1 MKFFAD
7 LPIAVRVGAL
17 SAIAVVAIG
26 VLLGTALY
34 SQQIV
39 SHEIDNLAEYSQM
52 DFKVSQ
58 VQAHAQNMQR
68 SQKDFLLNKDMA
80 FVEEYKAEFEKA
92 QSNLNDVDTK
102 PQSASIKDN
111 IAKLRDVLDQHKA
124 KFDALTSELT
134 RMGLDES
141 TGLQGSLRTAVHDV
155 ESKLDAANLDA
166 LTVKMLMMR
175 RHEKDFIAAR

>member
-1 MKFFAD
+1 MGTLCKARHELPQKNETIMKFFAD

-52 DFKVSQ
+52 NFKVSQ

-68 SQKDFLLNKDMA
+68 SQKDFLLNKDLA
-80 FVEEYKAEFEKA
+80 F
-92 QSNLNDVDTK
+92 SRNTRPSSRK
-102 PQSASIKDN
+102 PRA
-111 IAKLRDVLDQHKA
+111 
-124 KFDALTSELT
+124 T
-134 RMGLDES
+134 
-141 TGLQGSLRTAVHDV
+141 
-155 ESKLDAANLDA
+155 
-166 LTVKMLMMR
+166 
-175 RHEKDFIAAR
+175 